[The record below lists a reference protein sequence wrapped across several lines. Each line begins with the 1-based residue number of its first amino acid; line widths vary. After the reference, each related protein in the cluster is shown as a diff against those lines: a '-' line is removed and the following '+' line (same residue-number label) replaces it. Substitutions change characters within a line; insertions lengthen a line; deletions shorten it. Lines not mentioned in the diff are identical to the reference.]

1 MLSVW
6 GNHTLSIP
14 KLATLSRIII
24 MTIDKLCMLGR
35 CGLGSLVPRCAGRVW
50 ERGYCTALA
59 SFPGWCIT
67 GMRLS
72 LLSWWHHIMVAWGEE
87 RMVIGMQAQLLK
99 VRRDHYTLW
108 SRVNTAVTMS
118 LPAVPSRLPEGLE
131 SAGRL
136 VDQHLKTDQTYVELS
151 GQLRIATHRKSTYE
165 VWSCTGWGMKLHELV
180 SSARGCAISIYCTP
194 QVFVE
199 RLMRLFWSILLLT
212 NYVDSYSSLSIV
224 YSLVKGLCMWTGP
237 EGHLV

>member
-1 MLSVW
+1 MHVGPVW
-6 GNHTLSIP
+6 PG
-14 KLATLSRIII
+14 KSRAQ
-24 MTIDKLCMLGR
+24 MCGESLGTR
-35 CGLGSLVPRCAGRVW
+35 LLYSSGLVPRLVYNWNEAKL
-50 ERGYCTALA
+50 TFL
-59 SFPGWCIT
+59 
-67 GMRLS
+67 
-72 LLSWWHHIMVAWGEE
+72 VAWGEE

-224 YSLVKGLCMWTGP
+224 YSLVRDYACGQVLRAIWCS
-237 EGHLV
+237 LVQAQACKTAW